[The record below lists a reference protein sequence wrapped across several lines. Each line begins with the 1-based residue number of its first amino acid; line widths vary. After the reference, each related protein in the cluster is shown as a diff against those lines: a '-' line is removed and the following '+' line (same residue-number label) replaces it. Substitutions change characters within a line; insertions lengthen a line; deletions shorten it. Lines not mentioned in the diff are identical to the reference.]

1 MSSSRPD
8 NDSTPSADFGLA
20 GGDPFRRAV
29 DGERAII
36 LVPYGER
43 ADLEADLAEFT
54 ELAVSAGAQVVATL
68 SARIQRP
75 VAATY
80 VGSGKVDE
88 VATLRKVHDADV
100 VLVDHTL
107 TPVQERNLERHWQC
121 RVVDRTSLILD
132 IFAQRA
138 RSFEGKLQVELAQL
152 RHLAT
157 RLVRG
162 WTHLDSQR
170 GGAIGLRGPGET
182 QLETDRRLLAER
194 VKALRRRLEQV
205 QVQRR
210 QSRRARDK
218 GDGPTVALIGYTN
231 AGKSTLFN
239 RLTGAGVHAADQ
251 LFATLDP
258 TLRRLPNPAGG
269 TLLLADTGGFIRE
282 LPHEVVAAFRATLS
296 EAREADLLLHV
307 VDSADPE
314 HEQRIGQVDDVL
326 ESIGAGDIPRL
337 LVMNKVDLSGR
348 PARRDDIDGG
358 RQARVWLS
366 AQTGDGIDLLLAA
379 IGEFFADQRQ
389 RWRVFVPHADGD
401 VRAALYQQQSIEDE
415 EPGEDGWWL
424 LVNLSQ
430 AEAGRL
436 RQLADDSGLRIGSAD
451 RARGDSG

>member
-1 MSSSRPD
+1 LSSSGPD
-8 NDSTPSADFGLA
+8 HEQPTPAAPGLA
-20 GGDPFRRAV
+20 AGDPFSRAV
-29 DGERAII
+29 EGERGIVV
-36 LVPYGER
+36 VPFQER
-43 ADLEADLAEFT
+43 GDAEADIAEFV
-54 ELAVSAGAQVVATL
+54 ELANSAGALIMATV

-75 VAATY
+75 SPATY
-80 VGSGKVDE
+80 IGAGKVEE
-88 VATLRKVHDADV
+88 VASLRRLHDADV
-100 VLVDHTL
+100 VLVDHGL
-107 TPVQERNLERHWQC
+107 SPVQKRNLERHWQC

-152 RHLAT
+152 RHLST

-194 VKALRRRLEQV
+194 VKMLRRRLEQV

-210 QSRRARDK
+210 QSRRARDRGK
-218 GDGPTVALIGYTN
+218 VPTVALVGYTN

-239 RLTGAGVHAADQ
+239 LLTGAGVYAADQ

-258 TLRRLPNPAGG
+258 TLRKIPNPAGG
-269 TLLLADTGGFIRE
+269 TLLLADTVGFIRE

-314 HEQRIGQVDDVL
+314 HEQRIIQVDAVL

-337 LVMNKVDLSGR
+337 LVMNKADLSGR
-348 PARRDDIDGG
+348 APRRDDIDGG
-358 RQARVWLS
+358 NQARVWLS
-366 AQTGDGIDLLLAA
+366 AATGDGIDLLLAA
-379 IGEFFADQRQ
+379 IGDFFASRRQ
-389 RWRVFVPHADGD
+389 RCRLFVPHAEGN
-401 VRAALYQQQSIEDE
+401 VRAALYRQQAIEDE
-415 EPGEDGWWL
+415 QAGEDGWWL
-424 LVNLSQ
+424 TVNVST

-436 RQLADDSGLRIGSAD
+436 QQMAATGGLRMEALD
-451 RARGDSG
+451 